1 VSRPPHALSVDF
13 SLEAP
18 AAGKLRA
25 HGPLTFAT
33 ARGARLAGLAALAG
47 AAGQPAVVMDCA
59 GITSAD
65 SAGLSV
71 LIDWLAAAKAAGHAL
86 RYTGL
91 PAGFAALARISN
103 LQELLERGV

>member
-1 VSRPPHALSVDF
+1 MSPAPHALSVHF
-13 SLEAP
+13 TLEAP
-18 AAGKLRA
+18 AAGQLRA
-25 HGPLTFAT
+25 LGPLTFAT
-33 ARGARLAGLAALAG
+33 ARGARLVGLAALSAG
-47 AAGQPAVVMDCA
+47 AASAAVVMDCA

-71 LIDWLAAAKAAGHAL
+71 LIDWLAAAKAAGRSL
-86 RYTGL
+86 RYKGL